1 MDDSVTTT
9 LDLAMVK
16 KQSGDEANLGF
27 YARLLESEMFMILE
41 DEVGEDAARPLVL
54 DTSDCAVA
62 LIFDTEERLAEFAG
76 EPVPYLALSGR
87 KMVAML
93 AEKDIGI
100 GVNLGSV
107 SETVLPPD
115 IINWLAKNLGSKDS
129 IEQEKPVEI
138 SAPISVPEA
147 LIKALDQ
154 KLANMSGVVSA
165 AYLVAVE
172 YETGGKS
179 HMLALVDV
187 TPDAQNGVAE
197 AMSEALLFSGIE
209 AGRLDITFLLARDA
223 SVSRFAKVGLAFEI
237 PELILPK
244 ASENPAPG
252 MEPDRPPKLR

>member
-1 MDDSVTTT
+1 MHDTATTT
-9 LDLAMVK
+9 LDLAVAKM
-16 KQSGDEANLGF
+16 QSDADARFGF
-27 YARLLESEMFMILE
+27 YERVLESEMFMILE
-41 DEVGEDAARPLVL
+41 DEVVKDVARPLVL

-87 KMVAML
+87 KIVAML
-93 AEKDIGI
+93 AQNGIGL
-100 GVNLGSV
+100 GVNLGCV
-107 SETVLPPD
+107 SETVLPVE
-115 IINWLAKNLGSKDS
+115 IVNWLAENLGSKDS

-138 SAPISVPEA
+138 SAPFNVPEA

-154 KLANMSGVVSA
+154 KLANMSGVVSV

-172 YETGGKS
+172 YETGSKS

-209 AGRLDITFLLARDA
+209 AGHLDITFLLAGDA
-223 SVSRFAKVGLAFEI
+223 SVSRFVKVGLAFEI

-244 ASENPAPG
+244 MPEITAPG
-252 MEPDRPPKLR
+252 MDPDKPPKLR

>member
-1 MDDSVTTT
+1 MDNSVTTT
-9 LDLAMVK
+9 LDMAMAEM
-16 KQSGDEANLGF
+16 QSGEDDNFGF
-27 YARLLESEMFMILE
+27 YERLLESEMFMILE
-41 DEVGEDAARPLVL
+41 DEVGKDVARPLVL

-62 LIFDTEERLAEFAG
+62 LIFDTEQRLAEFAG

-107 SETVLPPD
+107 SETVLLPD
-115 IINWLAKNLGSKDS
+115 IINWLAENLGCKDS

-138 SAPISVPEA
+138 SAPFNVPEP
-147 LIKALDQ
+147 LIKSLDQ
-154 KLANMSGVVSA
+154 KLANMSGVVLA

-172 YETGGKS
+172 YEAGGKS

-209 AGRLDITFLLARDA
+209 AGRLDITFLSAQDA
-223 SVSRFAKVGLAFEI
+223 SIARFAKVGLAFEI

-244 ASENPAPG
+244 APEILAPG
-252 MEPDRPPKLR
+252 MDPDKPPKLR

>member
-1 MDDSVTTT
+1 MDDTTT
-9 LDLAMVK
+9 TSLDLAVAEM
-16 KQSGDEANLGF
+16 QSDDQARFSFFERMLEA
-27 YARLLESEMFMILE
+27 EMFMILE
-41 DEVGEDAARPLVL
+41 DEVDDDVVRPLVL

-62 LIFDTEERLAEFAG
+62 LIFDTEQKLAEFSG

-87 KMVAML
+87 KVVAML
-93 AEKDIGI
+93 AGNDIGL
-100 GVNLGSV
+100 GVNLGSI

-115 IINWLAKNLGSKDS
+115 IVHWLAESLGSKDS

-138 SAPISVPEA
+138 SAPLNVPEA

-154 KLANMSGVVSA
+154 KLANMSGVVLT

-179 HMLALVDV
+179 HMLALVNV
-187 TPDAQNGVAE
+187 TADAQNGVAE

-209 AGRLDITFLLARDA
+209 AGRLDITFLLAGDA
-223 SVSRFAKVGLAFEI
+223 SVARFAKVGLAFEI

-244 ASENPAPG
+244 MPEIIAPG
-252 MEPDRPPKLR
+252 MDPDKPPKLR